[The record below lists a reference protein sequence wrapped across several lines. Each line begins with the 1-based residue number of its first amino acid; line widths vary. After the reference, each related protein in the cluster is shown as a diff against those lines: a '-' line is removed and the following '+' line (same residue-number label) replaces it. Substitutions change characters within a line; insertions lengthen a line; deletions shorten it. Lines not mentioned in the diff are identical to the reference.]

1 MPNTAKVRHMIRTVS
16 DLSSPLLSPSRKR
29 EKSSMCALR
38 VDELHEGMATVTGS
52 SAGVARAEA
61 HGPSIAG
68 QNSKSSISAIDNEPT
83 CSLLLQGSHATNTN
97 RNGMYLTGI
106 DTVHVDQLIVDQICD
121 QSPTA
126 EKQVSL
132 PTACVSVISFV

>member
-1 MPNTAKVRHMIRTVS
+1 
-16 DLSSPLLSPSRKR
+16 
-29 EKSSMCALR
+29 MCALQ
-38 VDELHEGMATVTGS
+38 VDQLHQEMATITGL

-61 HGPSIAG
+61 HGPSIGG
-68 QNSKSSISAIDNEPT
+68 QNSESSISAIDNEPT
-83 CSLLLQGSHATNTN
+83 CSLRLQGSHATNTS
-97 RNGMYLTGI
+97 RNGMYLTVI

-126 EKQVSL
+126 AKRVSL